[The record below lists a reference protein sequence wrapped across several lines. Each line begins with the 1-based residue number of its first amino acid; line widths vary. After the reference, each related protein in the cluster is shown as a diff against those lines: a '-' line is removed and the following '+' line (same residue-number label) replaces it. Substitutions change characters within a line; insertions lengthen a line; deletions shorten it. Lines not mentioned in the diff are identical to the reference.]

1 MDFSAE
7 DRVKM
12 DRLIDIQQVLSDN
25 RQITTTVAL
34 AGVSTALILYY
45 FTTKSKVKYPPGPT
59 AWPVLGN
66 IPQILRAGPMEVFLE
81 QCRRIY
87 GNVSVSSELF
97 YIF

>member
-1 MDFSAE
+1 MFRDFSAE

-25 RQITTTVAL
+25 RHITTTVAL

-87 GNVSVSSELF
+87 GNAMNFLEF
-97 YIF
+97 IG

>member
-1 MDFSAE
+1 M
-7 DRVKM
+7 M

-25 RQITTTVAL
+25 RHITTTVAL

-87 GNVSVSSELF
+87 GNVSITSEHDKCSHF
-97 YIF
+97 YTC